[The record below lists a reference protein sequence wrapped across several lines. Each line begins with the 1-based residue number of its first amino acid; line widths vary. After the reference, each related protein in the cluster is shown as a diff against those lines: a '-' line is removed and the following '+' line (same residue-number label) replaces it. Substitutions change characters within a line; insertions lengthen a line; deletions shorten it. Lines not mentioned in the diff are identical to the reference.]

1 MALQRFT
8 LRRGNPR
15 SMWSN
20 NGQNFIEANRE
31 LKFLLKNLDQTAIA
45 NSLSLRNIQWHF
57 IPPSSSWMGGA
68 LKSLVKI
75 TKKALK
81 SVTNNRPIRED
92 QLITTLVQIE
102 RTITS
107 RRNYQ
112 QFINYIILSI
122 YSIHITILSPHTD
135 SNKQIL
141 QGQSLNIKI
150 YPLKVSNIQRGAT
163 ELNIIST
170 RVDKSYIQQEWACY
184 ICFIIYVLTFF

>member
-1 MALQRFT
+1 
-8 LRRGNPR
+8 
-15 SMWSN
+15 
-20 NGQNFIEANRE
+20 
-31 LKFLLKNLDQTAIA
+31 
-45 NSLSLRNIQWHF
+45 
-57 IPPSSSWMGGA
+57 MGGA

-170 RVDKSYIQQEWACY
+170 RVDKSYIQQE
-184 ICFIIYVLTFF
+184 